1 MSDEITTPQSGAAHP
16 AEAAA
21 AAMAAQMRTGAGA
34 GYEPDHLGAIAT
46 EETFHSSLPGA
57 ASAYVPQPRRRLGD
71 IVVDA
76 GWATR
81 EQVET
86 AVVSARQLGRPIGQV
101 LYDQGAIDAEQLGQA
116 VADRFGLP
124 YIPLRQASLQVEAA
138 TLIDAAAARRLRAMP
153 IAFDDETLVVAMTDP
168 GNIVALDD
176 IAMMTGQRVRP
187 VVVSDEE
194 LDFAIQR
201 MLGVDSELTAVMEQ
215 IDDTSPLDEVD
226 VREAT
231 EDDSPAVKIVQSVI
245 AQAVERHASDVHF
258 DPSAEG
264 LVVRFRIDGVI
275 QDVTTVPQQLA
286 ASVVS
291 RIKILAELNIAERR
305 LPQDGRVGF
314 QVEGRRVDLRVVSV
328 PLVNGES
335 IVLRVLDSGGTVRS
349 LDELGMRDAARERLE
364 KALRKSHGGIL
375 ATGPTGSGKTT
386 TIYGALQLVHTGDRS
401 IFTIEDPVEYRVP
414 GIKQLQINPKIGLEF
429 ANGLRTI
436 VRADPDVILVGEIR
450 DVDSARIAMQ
460 SAITG
465 HLVLSTLHTNDAAT
479 AISRLVDMGVPAFMV
494 VSAVSCVVGQRL
506 ARRLCDHCK
515 VETTVSAKLLDGDTD
530 EQVSVYEPQGCARC
544 GDTGYNGRV
553 GLYEV
558 LLVSDEIRRLAIEH
572 AGAEEIER
580 AAVAEGMVTFRS
592 DAIYRV
598 REGTTS
604 MNELARVATV

>member
-1 MSDEITTPQSGAAHP
+1 MSDEFSTPQDATDVHP

-21 AAMAAQMRTGAGA
+21 AAMAAAMRTGTA
-34 GYEPDHLGAIAT
+34 YQPDHLAGVDT
-46 EETFHSSLPGA
+46 LSGSLPGTG
-57 ASAYVPQPRRRLGD
+57 SVYVPQPRRRLGD

-81 EQVET
+81 DQVET

-101 LYDQGAIDAEQLGQA
+101 LHEQGAINAEQLGQA
-116 VADRFGLP
+116 IADRFGLP
-124 YIPLRQASLQVEAA
+124 YIPLRQATLEHEAA
-138 TLIDAAAARRLRAMP
+138 TLIDAAAARRLHAMP

-176 IAMMTGQRVRP
+176 LAMMTGQRVRP
-187 VVVSDEE
+187 VVVSEDELE
-194 LDFAIQR
+194 FAIQR
-201 MLGVDSELTAVMEQ
+201 MLGVETELNAVLEQ
-215 IDDTSPLDEVD
+215 IDDSAPLEDADIREVAD
-226 VREAT
+226 
-231 EDDSPAVKIVQSVI
+231 DDSPAVKIVQSVI
-245 AQAVERHASDVHF
+245 SQAVERHASDVHF
-258 DPSAEG
+258 DPGPEG
-264 LVVRFRIDGVI
+264 LIVRFRVDGVV
-275 QDVTTVPQQLA
+275 QDVTTVPRQYT

-314 QVEGRRVDLRVVSV
+314 QMEGRRVDLRVVVV
-328 PLVNGES
+328 PLVNGEAVVMR
-335 IVLRVLDSGGTVRS
+335 ILDSGGTVRS
-349 LDELGMRDAARERLE
+349 LAELGMRDAARERLE
-364 KALRKSHGGIL
+364 RALARSHGGIL

-386 TIYGALQLVHTGDRS
+386 TIYGALQLVHTEDRS

-460 SAITG
+460 AAITG

-506 ARRLCDHCK
+506 ARRLCDECK
-515 VETTVSAKLLDGDTD
+515 TEKMVSARLLDADSD
-530 EQVSVYEPQGCARC
+530 EEVKVYEAHGCTAC
-544 GDTGYNGRV
+544 GDTGYTGRI

-558 LLVSDEIRRLAIEH
+558 LIVSDEIRRLAIEH
-572 AGAEEIER
+572 AGAEQIAR
-580 AAVAEGMVTFRS
+580 AAVAEGMQTFRD
-592 DAIYRV
+592 DAIFRV

-604 MNELARVATV
+604 LNELARVATI